1 MNLTVQA
8 VLLDHQ
14 GNPAPGIEVELCT
27 FDARGRPTRIAAA
40 RSNARGNLAFRVRL
54 DDVSVQ
60 PRLMLRTRIGNRF
73 VELADA
79 PVTFKGATA
88 DFGQVSLPPPDQAGS
103 VQGLRALAQARER
116 ALELVNRGDFTALEG
131 VSREQVDPKLRSE
144 IEAPLIRRIDAL
156 ELERNAAKEA
166 LEKQEA
172 EYERRIGREVE
183 AAKAPLLD
191 QIEKLR
197 RNFEP
202 PESVIEARVKEAVEK
217 VRGEL
222 LTDIA
227 QRDEELEALRKAAD
241 LPRSLEGVVLSSQLQ
256 LQQASEKIRQS
267 GGAYTLG
274 RVSVTAKMIP
284 NEDGTGF
291 RLPTA
296 KDLKDYTGPFNDIS
310 YDLAPT
316 HPAAEKP
323 SSVSVPELTGLTESL
338 ARIRARQAGLDVQ
351 VRSQTVPAD
360 SPRSGQ
366 VVRQVPA
373 AGAGAE
379 IPAGSTITVLIGRPL
394 QPPKGDQG

>member
-1 MNLTVQA
+1 M
-8 VLLDHQ
+8 
-14 GNPAPGIEVELCT
+14 
-27 FDARGRPTRIAAA
+27 
-40 RSNARGNLAFRVRL
+40 
-54 DDVSVQ
+54 
-60 PRLMLRTRIGNRF
+60 
-73 VELADA
+73 
-79 PVTFKGATA
+79 
-88 DFGQVSLPPPDQAGS
+88 
-103 VQGLRALAQARER
+103 QARER

-222 LTDIA
+222 LADIA
-227 QRDEELEALRKAAD
+227 QRDEELEALRKAVD

-338 ARIRARQAGLDVQ
+338 ARIRARQVGLDVQ

>member
-27 FDARGRPTRIAAA
+27 FDTRGRPTRIAAA
-40 RSNARGNLAFRVRL
+40 RSNARGNLGFRARL

-60 PRLMLRTRIGNRF
+60 PRLMLRSRIGNRF

-79 PVTFKGATA
+79 PVAFSGASA
-88 DFGQVSLPPPDQAGS
+88 NFGKISLPAPEQTRSAEAVRELMQS
-103 VQGLRALAQARER
+103 RKRAQ
-116 ALELVNRGDFTALEG
+116 ELINRGGFLG
-131 VSREQVDPKLRSE
+131 VGGFSREDLDPEIRGE
-144 IEAPLIRRIDAL
+144 IERPLFGRI
-156 ELERNAAKEA
+156 EA
-166 LEKQEA
+166 LERDLEDAKNEV
-172 EYERRIGREVE
+172 ERQKGETEKRIGREVE
-183 AAKAPLLD
+183 AAKTPLLD
-191 QIEKLR
+191 QIERLR
-197 RNFEP
+197 REIEP
-202 PESVIEARVKEAVEK
+202 PESMIEARVKEAVEN
-217 VRGEL
+217 VRGEFL
-222 LTDIA
+222 ADIA
-227 QRDEELEALRKAAD
+227 QRDEELEALRKAVD
-241 LPRSLEGVVLSSQLQ
+241 LPRSLEGVVLSSQIQ

-323 SSVSVPELTGLTESL
+323 SSVSVPELIGLTESL

-366 VVRQVPA
+366 VVKQVPA

-379 IPAGSTITVLIGRPL
+379 VPAGSTITVLIGRPL
-394 QPPKGDQG
+394 QPPKGEQG

>member
-1 MNLTVQA
+1 MNLTVRA
-8 VLLDHQ
+8 VLLDYK
-14 GNPAPGIEVELCT
+14 GKPAAGIDVQLCT
-27 FDARGRPTRIAAA
+27 FDARGRPTHRADASSGA
-40 RSNARGNLAFRVRL
+40 KGNLAFRVRL
-54 DDVSVQ
+54 EDVSVH

-131 VSREQVDPKLRSE
+131 VPREQVDPKLRSE

-172 EYERRIGREVE
+172 EYDRRIGREVE
-183 AAKAPLLD
+183 AAKGPLLD
-191 QIEKLR
+191 EIAKLR
-197 RNFEP
+197 REIEP
-202 PESVIEARVKEAVEK
+202 RESVIEARVKEAVEK
-217 VRGEL
+217 VQGEL
-222 LTDIA
+222 LADIA
-227 QRDEELEALRKAAD
+227 QRDEELEALRKAVD

-296 KDLKDYTGPFNDIS
+296 KDLKDYAGPFNDIS

-316 HPAAEKP
+316 HPAAEK
-323 SSVSVPELTGLTESL
+323 SGAVLVPELTGLTESL
-338 ARIRARQAGLDVQ
+338 ARIRARQAGLDIQ

-373 AGAGAE
+373 AGGGAE
-379 IPAGSTITVLIGRPL
+379 MPAGSTITVLVGRPL
-394 QPPKGDQG
+394 QPKG